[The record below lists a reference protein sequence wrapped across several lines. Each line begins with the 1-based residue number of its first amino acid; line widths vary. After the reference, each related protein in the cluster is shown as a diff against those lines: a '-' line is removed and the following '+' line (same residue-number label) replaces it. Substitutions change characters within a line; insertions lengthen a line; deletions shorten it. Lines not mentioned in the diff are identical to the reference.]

1 MAQQKTQNF
10 ENHARWVPTYHYL
23 LAGIVFI
30 NLIWSLYK
38 VVVSF
43 SADRVMGLLLAVG
56 FLLLFYHSR
65 QFAKTVQDRVIR
77 QEMRL
82 RLERIL
88 PLDLRPRI
96 NDFTLTQL
104 IALRF
109 ASDAELSDLA
119 RKVLN
124 ENLADS
130 TAIKRMI
137 RNWQPD
143 FLRV

>member
-1 MAQQKTQNF
+1 MPEPTQNF
-10 ENHARWVPTYHYL
+10 ENHTRWVPTYHYV
-23 LAGIVFI
+23 LAPIVLI

-38 VVVSF
+38 VVVDF
-43 SADRVMGLLLAVG
+43 SADRVMGLLLSVG

-77 QEMRL
+77 LEMRL

-88 PLDLRPRI
+88 PPDLRART
-96 NDFTLTQL
+96 NDFTLKQL

-109 ASDAELSDLA
+109 ASDAELPDLA
-119 RKVLN
+119 KKVLN
-124 ENLADS
+124 ENLTDG
-130 TAIKRMI
+130 TAVKRMI

-143 FLRV
+143 LLRV

>member
-1 MAQQKTQNF
+1 MPESTQNF
-10 ENHARWVPTYHYL
+10 ENHTRWVPTYHYV
-23 LAGIVFI
+23 LAPIVLI

-38 VVVSF
+38 VVVDF
-43 SADRVMGLLLAVG
+43 SADRVMALLLAAG

-77 QEMRL
+77 LEMRL

-88 PLDLRPRI
+88 PPDLRARI
-96 NDFTLTQL
+96 NDFTLKQL

-109 ASDAELSDLA
+109 ASDAELPDLA

-124 ENLADS
+124 ENLTDG
-130 TAIKRMI
+130 TAIKRMV

-143 FLRV
+143 LLRA

>member
-1 MAQQKTQNF
+1 MPESTQNF
-10 ENHARWVPTYHYL
+10 ENHTRWVPTYHYV
-23 LAGIVFI
+23 LAPIVLI

-38 VVVSF
+38 VVVDF
-43 SADRVMGLLLAVG
+43 SADRVMGLLLSVG

-77 QEMRL
+77 LEMRL

-88 PLDLRPRI
+88 PPDLRARI
-96 NDFTLTQL
+96 NDFTLKQL

-109 ASDAELSDLA
+109 ASDAELPDLA
-119 RKVLN
+119 KKVLN
-124 ENLADS
+124 ENLTDG
-130 TAIKRMI
+130 TAVKRMI

-143 FLRV
+143 LLRV

>member
-1 MAQQKTQNF
+1 MPEPTQNF
-10 ENHARWVPTYHYL
+10 ENHTRWVPTYHYV
-23 LAGIVFI
+23 LAPIVLI

-38 VVVSF
+38 VVVDF
-43 SADRVMGLLLAVG
+43 SADRVMGLLLSVG

-77 QEMRL
+77 LEMRL
-82 RLERIL
+82 RMERIL
-88 PLDLRPRI
+88 PPDLRARI
-96 NDFTLTQL
+96 NDFTLKQL

-109 ASDAELSDLA
+109 AGDAELPDLA

-124 ENLADS
+124 ENLTDGK
-130 TAIKRMI
+130 TIKRMV

-143 FLRV
+143 LLRA